1 MAYPHKWS
9 PISYKSSTG
18 QRKHAGQR
26 PMLYRWTTQPREWAK
41 HRALFGWVIR
51 QLGSSVKWVWR
62 ESPDGMMCCDVPWR
76 LRRWRRTCGVWRPS
90 TRCPPSTIS
99 TRLNALPL
107 PLHLHRRSMECI
119 PPWWL
124 HCIAYWSAGR
134 GQYVVA
140 SRNYLY
146 KRQSTIKMYRDVK
159 VSCLSQRG
167 RATTDCF
174 TTVQEIAFE
183 KTSNS
188 CRTDTLMT
196 TFMLET

>member
-1 MAYPHKWS
+1 MVGKICEKKVVLGPGMKDRG
-9 PISYKSSTG
+9 SYGWWEWWVERLRRCGRSMNRQVRDRGTG
-18 QRKHAGQR
+18 MRLTERTRK
-26 PMLYRWTTQPREWAK
+26 
-41 HRALFGWVIR
+41 F
-51 QLGSSVKWVWR
+51 
-62 ESPDGMMCCDVPWR
+62 CCDVPWR